1 VTETRQFIAIVPL
14 ANFGSKV
21 DLIRLDNTSCLR
33 RIDDGELRKLKER
46 VSVYRP
52 NLENALFNVTYV
64 IEKKLASAKAFR
76 LWNEG
81 SPNVRNIILALRLLN
96 PDAVGTPTSFLLS
109 NDNASFS
116 VNNTSPF
123 PVLAEKE
130 YFLKGEEIAC
140 FELLWKK
147 LKQVEKDKPYLTFPL
162 FQFDRAVGA
171 IIYDAD
177 SLDSLVDCLTGLESL
192 VFYKEGRTIEPAG
205 RVIRIVIGM
214 LLANNQSERTR
225 IKETIAKAYEMRNAK
240 VHGNV
245 EKLEAYDEE
254 DVNETYREVEDYLRH
269 SLKKLVEE

>member
-46 VSVYRP
+46 VSVYLP

-205 RVIRIVIGM
+205 RVIGIVIGM

-269 SLKKLVEE
+269 SLKNL